1 MNGEHPLI
9 ILLMTGVGVGE
20 EEGVDD
26 FFGSFED
33 DGGVEGEEAPSQG
46 SVVFGAGD
54 PCLAFEGVGCG
65 AGGCFVPFFALDGE
79 VEFGWVDVVVAF

>member
-1 MNGEHPLI
+1 
-9 ILLMTGVGVGE
+9 MTGVGVGE
-20 EEGVDD
+20 EKGVDD

-54 PCLAFEGVGCG
+54 PCLAFEGVRCG